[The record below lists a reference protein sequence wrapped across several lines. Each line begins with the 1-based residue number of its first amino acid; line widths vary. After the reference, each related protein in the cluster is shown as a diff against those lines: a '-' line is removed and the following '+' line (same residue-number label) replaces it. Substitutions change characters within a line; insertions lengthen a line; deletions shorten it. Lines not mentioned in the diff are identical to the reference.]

1 MTANTPS
8 TGLDTT
14 TGLAGGSP
22 KFQVAPGANLAL
34 TLLLLINL
42 FNYIDRQVLSA
53 NLTAIEHAFLPSD
66 GEWNKTLMGLLAM
79 AFMVA
84 YMVFAPLFGYL
95 ADRMKHWTLVGI
107 GVILWSL
114 ASGASGLSGMTA
126 GMLGFWLLL
135 ATRCFV
141 GVGEA
146 AYGPV
151 APTLISDLYPE
162 RMRGQVM
169 SWFYLA
175 IPVGS
180 ALGYTLGGW
189 AGWPWS
195 FYLVVP
201 PGLLLGALCFLMK
214 EPRRGQVDFHEHPA
228 VIFPPISSEVAPGR
242 PAEAGTPT
250 PGPVGVPASAGFPP
264 SPDRIAKARPA
275 RRSPPEHPT
284 VRHVTLK
291 DYWLLFRTPS
301 YVLNTLGMTC
311 LTFALGG
318 IAIWMPHF
326 ATEYRNA
333 GSQESVNTTFGLIVV
348 VSGLIST
355 LLGGLAGDFVR
366 RYTSGAYF
374 LVSAVAMFLAFP
386 LFLWSIYAPFPL
398 AWVLIFCACFLLFFN
413 TGPTNTILANV
424 THPSLRPAGF
434 ALNIFI
440 IHALGD
446 AVSPVIIG
454 WIADLHKVDGK
465 ADLALGFV
473 AVSGMILLGGIFWL
487 IGIRYLG
494 RDTERAIHQLAEPRA
509 VS

>member
-1 MTANTPS
+1 M
-8 TGLDTT
+8 
-14 TGLAGGSP
+14 
-22 KFQVAPGANLAL
+22 
-34 TLLLLINL
+34 
-42 FNYIDRQVLSA
+42 
-53 NLTAIEHAFLPSD
+53 
-66 GEWNKTLMGLLAM
+66 
-79 AFMVA
+79 
-84 YMVFAPLFGYL
+84 
-95 ADRMKHWTLVGI
+95 
-107 GVILWSL
+107 
-114 ASGASGLSGMTA
+114 
-126 GMLGFWLLL
+126 
-135 ATRCFV
+135 
-141 GVGEA
+141 
-146 AYGPV
+146 
-151 APTLISDLYPE
+151 YPE

-189 AGWPWS
+189 FGWPWS

-201 PGLLLGALCFLMK
+201 PGLLLGVLCFFMR
-214 EPRRGQVDFHEHPA
+214 EPRRGQVDFHVEFASPVTAPVNMKEPQRGQVDFHEHPN
-228 VIFPPISSEVAPGR
+228 V
-242 PAEAGTPT
+242 
-250 PGPVGVPASAGFPP
+250 
-264 SPDRIAKARPA
+264 
-275 RRSPPEHPT
+275 RR
-284 VRHVTLK
+284 VTLK
-291 DYWLLFRTPS
+291 DYRLLFRTPS

-326 ATEYRNA
+326 ATEYRKA
-333 GSQESVNTTFGLIVV
+333 GSPESVNTTFGLIVV

-355 LLGGLAGDFVR
+355 LLGGLAGDLVR

-434 ALNIFI
+434 ALNILI

-454 WIADLHKVDGK
+454 WIADLHKVEGK

-494 RDTERAIHQLAEPRA
+494 HDTERAIHQLAE
-509 VS
+509 SD